1 MFENVTVTYNVQC
14 LQGKKFVLVLK
25 HDLTD
30 IHEAQLLLE
39 NCYKLDPNG
48 VYQIVEHWR
57 EYMNKNNINIGDNVC
72 VDEHIYVVV
81 RKHSDSCFCRN
92 IDTGHNAYIDY
103 CDITKNLG
111 NNTLS

>member
-1 MFENVTVTYNVQC
+1 MTMFDTVTVTYNVQC

-30 IHEAQLLLE
+30 IHEAELLLE

-57 EYMNKNNINIGDNVC
+57 
-72 VDEHIYVVV
+72 
-81 RKHSDSCFCRN
+81 
-92 IDTGHNAYIDY
+92 
-103 CDITKNLG
+103 
-111 NNTLS
+111 